1 MRTTIA
7 TEITIDATP
16 EEVWATL
23 TDLPRYCT
31 WNTLIREAAGEVV
44 PGTRLDLRTYPESG
58 RPRSSR
64 PRVLTVV
71 PGVELRWVTRRFPVP
86 GLLDGERYF
95 RLSEGPGRTTRL
107 EHGERFRGLLVPFL
121 GKTLTGTARGLTTM
135 NEALRARIRSARASS

>member
-1 MRTTIA
+1 VRTIA

-31 WNTLIREAAGEVV
+31 WNPFIRQAAGEVV
-44 PGTRLDLRTYPESG
+44 PGARLDLTMYAESG
-58 RPRSSR
+58 KPTTFRPTV
-64 PRVLTVV
+64 RVVV
-71 PGVELRWVTRRFPVP
+71 PGVEFRWVGRFLVR
-86 GLLDGERYF
+86 GLFDGEHYF

-121 GKTLTGTARGLTTM
+121 GKLLDGTARNLTRM
-135 NEALRARIRSARASS
+135 NEALRTRVQSARANS